1 MKVKVRP
8 FGALDAIAGLKE
20 VEVELSEGA
29 TVNTLLDELLAK
41 FGDSFRKYVY
51 NETTGRPKS
60 YLHFLVDGKAIS
72 TGEGFDTKL
81 RDGQSLAIVAA
92 VGGGSTNR

>member
-8 FGALDAIAGLKE
+8 FGALNSIAGLKE
-20 VEVELSEGA
+20 VEVELPDGA
-29 TVNTLLDELLAK
+29 TVNTLLDDLLAR

-51 NETTGRPKS
+51 NKTTGRPKS

-72 TGEGFDTKL
+72 SGEGFDTRLK
-81 RDGQSLAIVAA
+81 DGQILAIVAA
-92 VGGGSTNR
+92 VGGGSANR